1 MALLELSHIN
11 KRFGGLH
18 AVNDVSFSV
27 DKGRIKGLIGPNG
40 AGKTTLFNLV
50 SGALKADAGSIL
62 FKGAPIQNRPPHR
75 IASRGILRTF
85 QNLKLFAKMT
95 VLENVM
101 VGMHAKTGAGMA
113 SGMLRLPRSRRE
125 EKRIRE
131 QSLAVLEK
139 LGAAHLASVDAHN
152 LSFGQQRS
160 VELARAL
167 AGEPE
172 LLLLDEPAAGLT
184 MKETES
190 LGETILAI
198 RESGVTILLVE
209 HDMSLVMNV
218 SDDIC
223 VLSFGQVIAQGN
235 PREIQKNPEVVR
247 VYLGDEDA

>member
-1 MALLELSHIN
+1 MPLLAISHLH
-11 KRFGGLH
+11 RSFGGLH
-18 AVNDVSFSV
+18 AVNDVSFDV
-27 DKGRIKGLIGPNG
+27 DKGQIKGLIGPNG

-50 SGALKADAGSIL
+50 SGALRADAGTIL
-62 FKGAPIQNRPPHR
+62 FKNNPIQNRAPHA
-75 IASRGILRTF
+75 IASHGILRTF
-85 QNLKLFAKMT
+85 QNIKLFAKMN

-101 VGMHAKTGAGMA
+101 VGMHTKSSAGMA
-113 SGMLRLPRSRRE
+113 SGMLSLPYSRKE
-125 EKRIRE
+125 DKRIRE
-131 QSLAVLEK
+131 RSLEVLDM
-139 LGAAHLASVDAHN
+139 LGAAHLAFADSQS

-184 MKETES
+184 MKETEK

-198 RESGVTILLVE
+198 RDRGITILLVE

-223 VLSFGQVIAQGN
+223 VLSFGQLIAQGK
-235 PREIQKNPEVVR
+235 PRDVQKDPEVVR
-247 VYLGDEDA
+247 VYLGDADG